1 MNNTFL
7 YMKVAQSSTKLHENA
22 PNSGFFDLVLLFRL
36 REDKICKRVA
46 VKELH
51 DDVDVLAICE

>member
-7 YMKVAQSSTKLHENA
+7 DVQVAQSSTKLHENA

-36 REDKICKRVA
+36 GKDKVCKRVA

-51 DDVDVLAICE
+51 DNVDVLAICE